1 LQVAGGTL
9 IDPGAFGDEKV
20 LTQGQEK
27 ANVTAGGDDVGLR
40 RESQQNNQAVGGG
53 VLGAGSDGAAGVG
66 SGVAAALGF
75 GKNLNILVPQIGQ
88 VPCAAV
94 RPFLVVII
102 SASLTVRSALH
113 FMQ

>member
-1 LQVAGGTL
+1 LQVASGTQ
-9 IDPGAFGDEKV
+9 IDLGACGDEKV
-20 LTQGQEK
+20 FTQGQEK

-40 RESQQNNQAVGGG
+40 ESRQNNQAAGGEE
-53 VLGAGSDGAAGVG
+53 LGAGSDGAAGAG
-66 SGVAAALGF
+66 SGVATALGF
-75 GKNLNILVPQIGQ
+75 GKNLNIFVPQTGQ

-102 SASLTVRSALH
+102 WASLTVRSALH